1 MLSGSKMKNENA
13 LQYLKRFKNDKN
25 KKIVLLFTPNHGNLG
40 DSAITLGELKFF
52 KQYFGDFSIYEF
64 TLRECQFFRKKIA
77 KHINENDIVTIH
89 GGGFIGS
96 LWKWNHNYF
105 VKLLKTFSE
114 NKIFVFPQTIFF
126 YEKDQKLKEKFLAQ
140 INSCKDLTIFV
151 RDFNSY
157 KTLEK
162 INARCKFKFTPDIAL
177 FLKYDIKKEKRK
189 NKVLV
194 CMRRDREKN
203 GNNNEIFSI
212 LNELEIDYDITDMI
226 EPVSPNKY
234 NRAEIVAKKIEQF
247 TKYKLVLTDRLHG
260 MIFATLAETPC
271 IAFNNASKKV
281 EGVYQWI
288 KNLGYVKLAEKSNI
302 DKKIISEML
311 EYLSNQNATYDNSL
325 IMVEFEKVKEY
336 MKNLLKKKNLE

>member
-1 MLSGSKMKNENA
+1 MLRGSKMKSENA

-77 KHINENDIVTIH
+77 KHINENDIVIIH

-96 LWKWNHNYF
+96 LWKWSHNYF
-105 VKLLKTFSE
+105 VKLLKTFAY

-126 YEKDQKLKEKFLAQ
+126 YEKDQSLKEKFLEQ
-140 INSCKDLTIFV
+140 INACKDLTIFV
-151 RDFNSY
+151 RDLNSFRI
-157 KTLEK
+157 LEEMNPK
-162 INARCKFKFTPDIAL
+162 CKFKFTPDIAL
-177 FLKYDIKKEKRK
+177 FLKYDISKEKRN
-189 NKVLV
+189 NKVLL
-194 CMRRDREKN
+194 CMRRDQEKN
-203 GNNNEIFSI
+203 GNNKKI
-212 LNELEIDYDITDMI
+212 LSVLDKLKIDYDITDMVEHI
-226 EPVSPNKY
+226 STNKY
-234 NRAEIVAKKIEQF
+234 SRAKYVARKIEQF
-247 TKYKLVLTDRLHG
+247 SKYNLILTDRLHG

-288 KNLGYVKLAEKSNI
+288 KNLDYVKIAEKSSL
-302 DKKIISEML
+302 DETLVSEMFVYISNKQPSYKNELIL
-311 EYLSNQNATYDNSL
+311 E
-325 IMVEFEKVKEY
+325 EFGKVADY
-336 MKNLLKKKNLE
+336 MKKKVSN